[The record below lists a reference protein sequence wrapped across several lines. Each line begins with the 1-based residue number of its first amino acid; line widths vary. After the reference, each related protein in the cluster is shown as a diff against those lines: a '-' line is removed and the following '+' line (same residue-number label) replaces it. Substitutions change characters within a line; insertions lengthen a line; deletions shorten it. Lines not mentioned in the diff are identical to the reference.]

1 MVQSIELHNYG
12 PLKDLEWKNLGNVN
26 LILGKNGVGK
36 SFLLKALY
44 TAIRSLEEYQRGDEQ
59 SSLNEI
65 LSRKLYWTFQGDKIG
80 DLVTKGASD
89 LLSFSMDFSGKNLS
103 YSFGRDT
110 TKQIISLKNTLEP
123 RTSNSIFLPAKE
135 VLSLH
140 SIILKSRDID
150 RVFGFDD
157 TYYDLAQA
165 LRISPKMGRNFK
177 EFSDAR
183 TSLGNLLG
191 GRVELDEQSG
201 RWSFKRGNQKLSIG
215 VTSEGV
221 KKISILDT
229 LLSNRFLDTDS
240 IILID
245 EPESALHPSAV
256 SELME
261 IIALLASRGIQF
273 FLASHSYFVVKK
285 LYLLAQ
291 KNNMHIP
298 LLSDED
304 GAWIEHDL
312 LDGIPDNSIM
322 NESIRLYEEEVDR
335 ALS

>member
-1 MVQSIELHNYG
+1 MVQLIELHNYG

-103 YSFGRDT
+103 YSFGKDT

-240 IILID
+240 IIFID

-291 KNNMHIP
+291 KNNMHTPI
-298 LLSDED
+298 LSDED

>member
-103 YSFGRDT
+103 YSFGKDT

-191 GRVELDEQSG
+191 GRIELDEQSG

-240 IILID
+240 IIFID

-291 KNNMHIP
+291 KNNMHTPI
-298 LLSDED
+298 LSDED